1 MNKTTK
7 LMIGAIA
14 AITLSTSALAQTTI
28 TVSTWAGPNHGIN
41 TIVWPTWKAWIEEAT
56 EGRVTVDVI
65 HDLGPP
71 ASQMEMVADGIADA
85 TWVFHGYNTGR
96 FQLTKLPEF
105 PTFQDFSS
113 ENASSAYWH
122 THQEY
127 LADAGEHRG
136 VDVVAAGVH
145 GPGWIFSSEKYET
158 LEDLKG
164 KRIRVGGGVM
174 GDLSN
179 ALELTGVALPPTGV
193 YEAGSQGV
201 IDGAMLV
208 PEGLRSFRVAEIFP
222 YTLTVDGG
230 FYRGSFTIV
239 VNPMIWDQM
248 SPEDREAVESV
259 SGERL
264 SRLFGYMMDV
274 SDVRGVDFAE
284 SLGHTFTELG
294 SDDLSTLQRMS
305 DRMIAE
311 WAESVSESRDID
323 AMAALEFYRE
333 QLVTAAQEESIS
345 RLVPEEFVSNDS
357 E

>member
-1 MNKTTK
+1 MNKTTG
-7 LMIGAIA
+7 LMIGTLTA
-14 AITLSTSALAQTTI
+14 AIMSTSALAQTTL

-41 TIVWPTWKAWIEEAT
+41 TMVWPAWGAWIEEAT
-56 EGRVTVDVI
+56 EGRVTVEVV
-65 HDLGPP
+65 HDMGPP

-96 FQLTKLPEF
+96 FELTKLPEF
-105 PTFQDFSS
+105 PTFEDFSS
-113 ENASSAYWH
+113 ENASAAYWR

-127 LADAGEHRG
+127 LAEAGEHRG

-145 GPGWIFSSEKYET
+145 GPGWIFSSEKFET
-158 LEDLKG
+158 LDDMKG

-222 YTLTVDGG
+222 YTLKVDGG

-239 VNPMIWDQM
+239 VSPMFWDQV
-248 SPEDREAVESV
+248 SPEDREAIEAV

-264 SRLFGYMMDV
+264 SRLFGYMMDTM
-274 SDVRGVDFAE
+274 DVRGVTFAE
-284 SLGHTFTELG
+284 EQGHTFTDLG
-294 SDDLSTLQRMS
+294 GDDLEALRGISDD
-305 DRMIAE
+305 MIEA
-311 WAESVSESRDID
+311 WAESASASRGVD
-323 AMAALEFYRE
+323 AMAAIEFFRE
-333 QLVTAAQEESIS
+333 QLAAAAEDESVGA
-345 RLVPEEFVSNDS
+345 LVPDEFK
-357 E
+357 

>member
-1 MNKTTK
+1 MNKTTG
-7 LMIGAIA
+7 LMLGTLTA
-14 AITLSTSALAQTTI
+14 AIMSTSALAQTTI

-41 TIVWPTWKAWIEEAT
+41 TMVWPTWKSWIEEAT
-56 EGRVTVDVI
+56 EGRVTVEVV
-65 HDLGPP
+65 HDMGPP

-96 FQLTKLPEF
+96 FELTKLPEF
-105 PTFQDFSS
+105 PTFEDFSS
-113 ENASSAYWH
+113 ENASAAYWR
-122 THQEY
+122 THLEY
-127 LADAGEHRG
+127 LEQAGEHRG

-145 GPGWIFSSEKYET
+145 GPGWIFSSEQYET
-158 LEDLKG
+158 LEDMKG

-222 YTLTVDGG
+222 YTLKVDGG

-248 SPEDREAVESV
+248 SAEDREAVESV

-284 SLGHTFTELG
+284 EQGHTFTELG
-294 SDDLSTLQRMS
+294 DDDLETLRGIS
-305 DRMIAE
+305 DEMIEA
-311 WAESVSESRDID
+311 WAESVSASRDVD
-323 AMAALEFYRE
+323 AMAAIEFFRE
-333 QLVTAAQEESIS
+333 QLAAAAEEESVGD
-345 RLVPEEFVSNDS
+345 LVPDDYK
-357 E
+357 